1 MLLVVNLVSFMS
13 FQILVPLLPV
23 YGLRFSTSESLI
35 GFLAAAIAL
44 AALIIRPF
52 TGFIADR
59 YDCNKIIVISQLGTA
74 VIVAFYII
82 APHIGTLIVMRFAQ
96 GILFGFS
103 TTVVMTAGIRTMPE
117 EKINQGV
124 GILGATGFASQAVAP
139 MIGLW
144 IVGKWDYPVL
154 FAFTSALALIAS
166 IIALVMK
173 IGKPAP
179 RKEEKEEDGKSA
191 PCTER
196 ENMVAPGKV
205 EEEMSV
211 AWKEEKEEAGKSA
224 PCTERENMVA
234 PGKVEEEMSIVWKEE
249 KEEAGEYTS
258 GKEYKKEKKAVRISP
273 REFFAVEAIGFAAVL
288 LLFGATT
295 SLPASFIVIYAQTR
309 GIPHSGLYFTIF
321 AIVLVASRVFGA
333 GLLER
338 FSLAKLLTACAI
350 CCAAGLAIIGASS
363 TFPPLIAAAIVMG
376 LGYGVSCPAI
386 LTTMIRIVQPERR
399 GTASATY
406 YMALDLAYVVGPVVM
421 GFIAEASDYNMGFF
435 FFVAP
440 MLAAIPL
447 TLFVTRRQAAL

>member
-179 RKEEKEEDGKSA
+179 RKEEKEED
-191 PCTER
+191 
-196 ENMVAPGKV
+196 
-205 EEEMSV
+205 
-211 AWKEEKEEAGKSA
+211 GKSA